1 MLPLG
6 RAHKCPLLSLNSHLR
21 ELRIEN
27 FPKIMVYR
35 MGTGAKNIPEIFV
48 QESREVRENREI

>member
-6 RAHKCPLLSLNSHLR
+6 RAHKCPLLSFNSHLR
-21 ELRIEN
+21 ELSIEN
-27 FPKIMVYR
+27 FPKIKVCL

-48 QESREVRENREI
+48 QESREVRENREG